1 MKKSLNH
8 GLVLKNVHRVI
19 KFNQKPWLK
28 PYIKVITEL
37 RKKTQND
44 FKNKF
49 FKLII
54 NPVFGKTLESLK
66 KKKKKKNGIIKL
78 VTSEKRRNYLVSEP
92 NYLSIKSFTKNL
104 LAIEMSKTQIFAQK
118 TVYLNC
124 MFLSCHVLVSE

>member
-1 MKKSLNH
+1 M
-8 GLVLKNVHRVI
+8 HRVI

-54 NPVFGKTLESLK
+54 NPVMGKTMGNVKKK

-78 VTSEKRRNYLVSEP
+78 VTSEKSRNYLVSEP
-92 NYLSIKSFTKNL
+92 NYLTIKSFTKKL
-104 LAIEMSKTQIFAQK
+104 LAIEMSKTQIFAKKQS
-118 TVYLNC
+118 T
-124 MFLSCHVLVSE
+124 

>member
-1 MKKSLNH
+1 M
-8 GLVLKNVHRVI
+8 
-19 KFNQKPWLK
+19 
-28 PYIKVITEL
+28 
-37 RKKTQND
+37 
-44 FKNKF
+44 
-49 FKLII
+49 
-54 NPVFGKTLESLK
+54 ESVKK

>member
-54 NPVFGKTLESLK
+54 NPVIGKTMENV
-66 KKKKKKNGIIKL
+66 KKKKKNGIIKL

-104 LAIEMSKTQIFAQK
+104 LAIEMSKTQIFSKKQS
-118 TVYLNC
+118 T
-124 MFLSCHVLVSE
+124 

>member
-54 NPVFGKTLESLK
+54 NPVIGKTMESVK
-66 KKKKKKNGIIKL
+66 KKKKKKKWNHQKRNIRKKKKL
-78 VTSEKRRNYLVSEP
+78 FSVRAK
-92 NYLSIKSFTKNL
+92 LS
-104 LAIEMSKTQIFAQK
+104 
-118 TVYLNC
+118 
-124 MFLSCHVLVSE
+124 

>member
-1 MKKSLNH
+1 M
-8 GLVLKNVHRVI
+8 HRVI

-54 NPVFGKTLESLK
+54 NPVFGKNIENL
-66 KKKKKKNGIIKL
+66 KKKKKNGIIKL

-104 LAIEMSKTQIFAQK
+104 LAIEMSKTQIF
-118 TVYLNC
+118 
-124 MFLSCHVLVSE
+124 S